1 MGFDT
6 PEKYRLL
13 SIRELW
19 GFPANQVGGWEN
31 VWVTTEYGL
40 SQSWVMTE
48 ATVCTIFGG
57 GPSGLPMCIKFGSGL
72 SK

>member
-1 MGFDT
+1 MGFDI

-48 ATVCTIFGG
+48 ATVVPSSPLICMISFGLAG
-57 GPSGLPMCIKFGSGL
+57 HQAPLL
-72 SK
+72 